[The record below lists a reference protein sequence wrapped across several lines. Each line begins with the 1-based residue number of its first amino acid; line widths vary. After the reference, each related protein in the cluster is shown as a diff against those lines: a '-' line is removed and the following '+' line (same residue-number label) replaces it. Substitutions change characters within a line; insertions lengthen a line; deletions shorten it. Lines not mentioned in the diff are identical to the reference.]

1 MYKYMWLKNNN
12 SLKNI
17 CFLLFYCLLIINLL
31 VLVLHIHVYVDKVY
45 IAYHAL
51 HLKTSKWGEIFT
63 DKTNDA
69 TCIWTYNNKRSAM
82 K

>member
-1 MYKYMWLKNNN
+1 M
-12 SLKNI
+12 
-17 CFLLFYCLLIINLL
+17 NLL

-45 IAYHAL
+45 IANHAV
-51 HLKTSKWGEIFT
+51 HLKMLIVVQVN

-69 TCIWTYNNKRSAM
+69 TCICTYNNKRSAM